1 MPFTR
6 LLMSAAALVLGSVG
20 VACLFA
26 PDLVL
31 ASIAGVASPGAMLL
45 AQVLGTLSL
54 GFAVLDWMWKGNR
67 LGGIYGRPIVL
78 ANALHLVSTALVMF
92 KALSREPA
100 LRARCGR
107 WPRCMRSSPSAS
119 SPSFPATRPRRILR
133 SCRPARRGY

>member
-6 LLMSAAALVLGSVG
+6 LLMSAAAIVLGSVG

-31 ASIAGVASPGAMLL
+31 GSIAGDISPGAMLL

-54 GFAVLDWMWKGNR
+54 GFAALDWMWKGNR

-78 ANALHLVSTALVMF
+78 ANVLHFVSTALVMF
-92 KALSREPA
+92 KALSREPT
-100 LRARCGR
+100 LRAL
-107 WPRCMRSSPSAS
+107 WPLAAVYAVFAMGFFVLLFHHPTAPDTSRPSPGS
-119 SPSFPATRPRRILR
+119 
-133 SCRPARRGY
+133 

>member
-6 LLMSAAALVLGSVG
+6 LLMSAAAVVLGSGG

-31 ASIAGVASPGAMLL
+31 AAIAGDISPGAMLL
-45 AQVLGTLSL
+45 AQVLGTLLL
-54 GFAVLDWMWKGNR
+54 GFAALDWMWKGNR

-78 ANALHLVSTALVMF
+78 ANVLHFVSTALVMV

-100 LRARCGR
+100 LRAL
-107 WPRCMRSSPSAS
+107 WPLAVVYAVFAAGFFVLLFRDPTAD
-119 SPSFPATRPRRILR
+119 AIHALK
-133 SCRPARRGY
+133 AD

>member
-6 LLMSAAALVLGSVG
+6 LLMSAAAFVLGSVG

-31 ASIAGVASPGAMLL
+31 GSIAGDISPGAMLL

-54 GFAVLDWMWKGNR
+54 GFAALDWMWKGNR

-78 ANALHLVSTALVMF
+78 ANVLHFVSTTLVMF

-100 LRARCGR
+100 LRAL
-107 WPRCMRSSPSAS
+107 WPLAALYAVFGLGFFVLLFRDPNAAVHAPSSKGS
-119 SPSFPATRPRRILR
+119 
-133 SCRPARRGY
+133 

>member
-31 ASIAGVASPGAMLL
+31 ASIGGDVSPGSMLL

-78 ANALHLVSTALVMF
+78 ANLLHFVSTALLMC

-100 LRARCGR
+100 LRAL
-107 WPRCMRSSPSAS
+107 WPLAAVYAAFVVGFFVLVFRDPTVPDRPPRSTGS
-119 SPSFPATRPRRILR
+119 
-133 SCRPARRGY
+133 